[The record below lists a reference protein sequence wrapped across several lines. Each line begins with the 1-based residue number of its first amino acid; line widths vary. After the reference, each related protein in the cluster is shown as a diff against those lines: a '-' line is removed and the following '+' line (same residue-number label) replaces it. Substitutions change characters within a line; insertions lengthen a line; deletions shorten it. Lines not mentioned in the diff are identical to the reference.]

1 MKYRSNHVNT
11 CNNKQACQR
20 MKKSSI
26 KIISVHQTSR
36 TVEFVFTPWERYVFR
51 SRWWAGDA
59 VGSGQLRLVAANTS
73 VTDGLVVSTRLV
85 HCIRYLRGRI
95 HAVRN
100 CVNWSSCL
108 QNQSVWWERERDT
121 DRHLY
126 LVYIWCQYHCFT
138 RLPDPLSHTW
148 SRRHSSVDI
157 WYHRSRSLQS
167 PVTTATE
174 AMSLLHVEEEEELS
188 HRLSLSTQ
196 GTVIEEWSDNKM
208 HRYSPDWRSHRFT
221 QHNVRHFTLTEPLWS
236 IPYNRSDN
244 L

>member
-108 QNQSVWWERERDT
+108 QNQSVWWERERETDT
-121 DRHLY
+121 QTDTCTWYTFDVSIIAPHGSPSLS
-126 LVYIWCQYHCFT
+126 LTPALAATLQLIVYITGVGH
-138 RLPDPLSHTW
+138 
-148 SRRHSSVDI
+148 
-157 WYHRSRSLQS
+157 HR
-167 PVTTATE
+167 
-174 AMSLLHVEEEEELS
+174 
-188 HRLSLSTQ
+188 
-196 GTVIEEWSDNKM
+196 
-208 HRYSPDWRSHRFT
+208 
-221 QHNVRHFTLTEPLWS
+221 VR
-236 IPYNRSDN
+236 
-244 L
+244 